1 MLAFLF
7 QHQFWVAVVL
17 YWIFSAAVSSMPEP
31 AAGGTPIYT
40 WLFRFL
46 YTVAGNISI
55 ALGNKI
61 PGTKTLLLLLLLAI
75 PLLMSIPACAALH
88 ATIHPGALNQIDST
102 TYDSLLVA
110 QAAID
115 DARPAYEAGRL
126 PANTRAAFDTLVRS
140 YNAARQSWLTYRGAI
155 ATQVPDTVY
164 FSQLNQN
171 LTDLATAL
179 RAFLKPDADTKDP
192 R

>member
-1 MLAFLF
+1 MFAFVI

-17 YWIFSAAVSSMPEP
+17 YWIFSAAVSAMPDP
-31 AAGGTPIYT
+31 PAGGTPIYA

-46 YTVAGNISI
+46 HTVAGNIST
-55 ALGNKI
+55 AFGNKI
-61 PGTKTLLLLLLLAI
+61 PGAKTLLLLLAL
-75 PLLMSIPACAALH
+75 PLILSTPACAALH
-88 ATIHPGALNQIDST
+88 TTIHPGALNQVDST
-102 TYDSLLVA
+102 TYDTLLVA

-126 PANTRAAFDTLVRS
+126 PANSKAAFDILVHS
-140 YNAARQSWLTYRGAI
+140 YNVARQSWLTYRGAI
-155 ATQVPDTVY
+155 ATQVPDSAY

-171 LTDLATAL
+171 LADLTTAL
-179 RAFLKPDADTKDP
+179 RAFLKPEANTKDA